1 MKFLKSLGRGIIK
14 TFKLIFLGLWRAIK
28 YIAKALFK
36 FAGTIVGKVLSVVI
50 VIAIIVLFIKFGIP
64 YLFWGNYEFG

>member
-1 MKFLKSLGRGIIK
+1 MKFLKNLGKGIVK
-14 TFKLIFLGLWRAIK
+14 LFKFIFLGLWKVIK
-28 YIAKALFK
+28 YIAKVLFK

-64 YLFWGNYEFG
+64 YLF